1 MKQSFTLFLNQ
12 NLPFSHCPV
21 SAELSIDKIC
31 TNNIILPSNIDSDC
45 GMNPHGVRMFVIGHE
60 YGAICAVWASNEQYA
75 LDNACDL
82 DMIDCLLDDD
92 QDCEDE
98 SLTPLGNAG
107 ELFDLSC
114 AWIGEV
120 QFNASRDIQLIVALV
135 RASEAGLDTLGSY
148 R

>member
-21 SAELSIDKIC
+21 SAELSIDNIF
-31 TNNIILPSNIDSDC
+31 TNDVILPSSIDSDC
-45 GMNPHGVRMFVIGHE
+45 GMNPHNVRLWVIGHE
-60 YGAICAVWASNEQYA
+60 FGAICAVWAANSQDA
-75 LDNACDL
+75 LDNAVDL
-82 DMIDCLLDDD
+82 NALDCLMAEEQNYD
-92 QDCEDE
+92 DE
-98 SLTPLGNAG
+98 SLTSLGNAS
-107 ELFDLSC
+107 ELFDLSS

-120 QFNASRDIQLIVALV
+120 QFKASRDIQLIVALV

>member
-12 NLPFSHCPV
+12 YLPFSQCPV

-31 TNNIILPSNIDSDC
+31 TNNVILPSNIDSDC

-60 YGAICAVWASNEQYA
+60 HGAICAVWASHEQDA
-75 LDNACDL
+75 LNTAVDL
-82 DMIDCLLDDD
+82 NTLDCLIAED
-92 QDCEDE
+92 QNYEDE
-98 SLTPLGNAG
+98 SLTSLGNAG
-107 ELFDLSC
+107 ELFDLSY

-120 QFNASRDIQLIVALV
+120 QFEAQRDIQLIVALV
-135 RASEAGLDTLGSY
+135 KASEAGSDTLGSY